1 MKFMSRT
8 RFNHLL
14 LSITF
19 EISYEDLDLIFYI
32 WVFYTTIEVIMEKIQ
47 FKQYFP
53 TTFRPLTQKIMVLVY
68 WSTILVHFTM
78 LAPLD

>member
-1 MKFMSRT
+1 
-8 RFNHLL
+8 
-14 LSITF
+14 
-19 EISYEDLDLIFYI
+19 
-32 WVFYTTIEVIMEKIQ
+32 MEKIQ